1 MRKHGVRRP
10 GVVSMVLVMLFSLSL
25 VSQGVQAT
33 ESELMPYEVLSGP
46 AASESGGAL
55 PADLG
60 IVVGAPDSSLDEVA
74 MLLLA
79 GRYGEALDRLELV
92 GASDET
98 APRADYYKVL
108 ALCAVKRLSDAEGVV
123 QAAAATSPY
132 YALEHFALG
141 CAYLNLTGRFDSS
154 NPSKALLHFE
164 AAAGHLPDAI
174 GLRFYTGLALLEL
187 GRYEEAAVAMLEVA
201 NSSPGFADAHLNLG
215 LALLRLGK
223 VDEALEAL
231 IAASVMR
238 PDDSQIYMALGDA
251 FFSLGDF
258 EDAADSY
265 RSASVGPGGSLAAQY
280 KMGLA
285 LLQSGDA
292 AKAQATAADLV
303 FPDHPKGTLTG
314 HVVSRQGEDL
324 ASGIWT
330 VLYRI
335 EVCALASPRAFQ
347 TSGLYLAS
355 AYLAAS
361 DPDKA
366 SAYLEEAF
374 GIYAGDA
381 YAYLLLARTREMQ
394 GDIVA
399 ARAAAQKSVQIDPSN
414 EAAWELY
421 NRLK

>member
-92 GASDET
+92 GASEET

-303 FPDHPKGTLTG
+303 SRYPRHFDG
-314 HVVSRQGEDL
+314 HVVLGRARLALGDL
-324 ASGIWT
+324 DGAIQAFES
-330 VLYRI
+330 
-335 EVCALASPRAFQ
+335 ALWLRPGHFNIR
-347 TSGLYLAS
+347 LDLAS